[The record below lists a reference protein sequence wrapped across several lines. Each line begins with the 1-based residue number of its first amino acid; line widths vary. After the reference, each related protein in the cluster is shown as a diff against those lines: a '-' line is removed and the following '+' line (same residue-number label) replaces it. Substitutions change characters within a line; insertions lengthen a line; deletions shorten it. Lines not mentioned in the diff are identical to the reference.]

1 MVTDPTDL
9 SAEELRRRYT
19 AAVREANTLAD
30 EMERRRNAAANRAGG
45 GDGDAA

>member
-1 MVTDPTDL
+1 MSSDLSDL

-19 AAVREANTLAD
+19 VAVREANTLAD
-30 EMERRRNAAANRAGG
+30 EMERRRNDAVNRAGG